1 MDGLIAWH
9 GRIRCRCRVGEE
21 GRGMSWR
28 CQVEKAEQFEQKYNF
43 RFEEQGAEQ
52 IVAHPRQVLGCSQY
66 STGSNTTGRGGC
78 CGELRFEKQ
87 DADHA
92 GTSTF
97 APGVAAAQ

>member
-1 MDGLIAWH
+1 MAASATAAAV
-9 GRIRCRCRVGEE
+9 VGEE

-52 IVAHPRQVLGCSQY
+52 IVAHPRQVRTRY
-66 STGSNTTGRGGC
+66 SGAHSIGSNTTGRLPRRTFGSKSNT
-78 CGELRFEKQ
+78 E
-87 DADHA
+87 HA

-97 APGVAAAQ
+97 APAVAAAQ